1 MSVLTSLR
9 IAFCCSLSL
18 TIPLCASAT
27 TATDSF
33 EPATARAVESESA
46 SGTMPSDS
54 VDTGDNRP
62 LTVAVIMPGDNA
74 PTIAANKIVL
84 NGLTAASIRKP
95 NIRLIMVE
103 SSSNDNLDNQLK
115 AAAIAGADV
124 AIGPLSRERVDALL
138 RLPSL
143 PLPVI
148 ALNTPTHN
156 MIAENDAHLLMMSL
170 STELEANY
178 VAKLAAESWEQLN
191 NPLSKVL
198 IVRDANKTDY
208 RVTAGYETA
217 LQDHVVPYQIMPIDP
232 ATINSLK
239 QLTPPQLNSEQRQLY
254 VQEISALSQAPST
267 EENLQRLE
275 RLKNALRSVESQ
287 GTTQFPVAL
296 LSLDAA
302 QASLVIN
309 RLPRNTQ
316 IWGISLLN
324 PGDPETNPTAS
335 SLVYD
340 MNNAV
345 FVDSPLLV
353 EYNNESFEA
362 KFQTAMPY
370 SLTAK
375 RLFALGV
382 DALATA
388 ERWAHQ
394 EMTFKFSG
402 ESGTWTSN
410 RGHSAL
416 LDRKPATIL
425 IQDGTLQLLTLEPS
439 NH

>member
-148 ALNTPTHN
+148 ALNTPTH
-156 MIAENDAHLLMMSL
+156 
-170 STELEANY
+170 
-178 VAKLAAESWEQLN
+178 KLAAESWEQLN

-382 DALATA
+382 DALAAA

>member
-18 TIPLCASAT
+18 TIPLCAGAAT
-27 TATDSF
+27 GTDSF
-33 EPATARAVESESA
+33 ETATAQAMESVPVPGAVS
-46 SGTMPSDS
+46 SDPAGKS
-54 VDTGDNRP
+54 DHRN
-62 LTVAVIMPGDNA
+62 LTVAVIMPGDTA

-84 NGLTAASIRKP
+84 NGLTAACIRKP

-115 AAAIAGADV
+115 AAALAGADV

-148 ALNTPTHN
+148 ALNTPTHS
-156 MIAENDAHLLMMSL
+156 MMSENDAHLLMMSL

-178 VAKLAAESWEQLN
+178 VAKLAADSLEQLN

-217 LQDHVVPYQIMPIDP
+217 LQDHVVPYQILPIDP

-239 QLTPPQLNSEQRQLY
+239 QLTPPQLSSEQRQLY

-267 EENLQRLE
+267 EENMERLE
-275 RLKNALRSVESQ
+275 RLKNALRSADSQ
-287 GTTQFPVAL
+287 EVSQYPVAL

-340 MNNAV
+340 MNNAI

-353 EYNNESFEA
+353 EYDNESFEA

-382 DALATA
+382 DALSVA
-388 ERWAHQ
+388 EKWAHQ
-394 EMTFKFSG
+394 ETTFKFSG

-410 RGHSAL
+410 RAQSAL
-416 LDRKPATIL
+416 LDRKPAAIL
-425 IQDGTLQLLTLEPS
+425 IQDGSLQLLTLEPS

>member
-1 MSVLTSLR
+1 M
-9 IAFCCSLSL
+9 
-18 TIPLCASAT
+18 
-27 TATDSF
+27 
-33 EPATARAVESESA
+33 
-46 SGTMPSDS
+46 
-54 VDTGDNRP
+54 
-62 LTVAVIMPGDNA
+62 
-74 PTIAANKIVL
+74 
-84 NGLTAASIRKP
+84 
-95 NIRLIMVE
+95 
-103 SSSNDNLDNQLK
+103 
-115 AAAIAGADV
+115 
-124 AIGPLSRERVDALL
+124 
-138 RLPSL
+138 
-143 PLPVI
+143 
-148 ALNTPTHN
+148 
-156 MIAENDAHLLMMSL
+156 
-170 STELEANY
+170 
-178 VAKLAAESWEQLN
+178 
-191 NPLSKVL
+191 
-198 IVRDANKTDY
+198 
-208 RVTAGYETA
+208 
-217 LQDHVVPYQIMPIDP
+217 
-232 ATINSLK
+232 
-239 QLTPPQLNSEQRQLY
+239 
-254 VQEISALSQAPST
+254 
-267 EENLQRLE
+267 
-275 RLKNALRSVESQ
+275 
-287 GTTQFPVAL
+287 
-296 LSLDAA
+296 SLDAA

-382 DALATA
+382 DALAAA

-425 IQDGTLQLLTLEPS
+425 LQDGTLQLLTLEPS